1 MANQSFQRWFWPTG
15 DPAPGAMLADLLGVN
30 VAVIRRWHRLE
41 STDWPERV
49 HNRDW
54 SCQILGM
61 AGAAESAVECIRTG
75 LEQPSRVMPYL
86 EPLLPYYDPIRGD
99 PAFVALQDELRAGE
113 QASSGTV
120 ERPQ

>member
-1 MANQSFQRWFWPTG
+1 GETAETER
-15 DPAPGAMLADLLGVN
+15 L
-30 VAVIRRWHRLE
+30 IRRWNRLE

-61 AGAAESAVECIRTG
+61 AGAAGSAVECIRTG

>member
-1 MANQSFQRWFWPTG
+1 MKKQILVIGGSGMLGRFVARQLAEDFNQQQLI
-15 DPAPGAMLADLLGVN
+15 LARQ
-30 VAVIRRWHRLE
+30 VAQ
-41 STDWPERV
+41 RV
-49 HNRDW
+49 H
-54 SCQILGM
+54 G
-61 AGAAESAVECIRTG
+61 AEGHVGAAEAAVECIRTG
-75 LEQPSRVMPYL
+75 LEQPSHVMPYL

>member
-1 MANQSFQRWFWPTG
+1 
-15 DPAPGAMLADLLGVN
+15 
-30 VAVIRRWHRLE
+30 
-41 STDWPERV
+41 
-49 HNRDW
+49 
-54 SCQILGM
+54 
-61 AGAAESAVECIRTG
+61 
-75 LEQPSRVMPYL
+75 MPYL